1 MDSSIRKSNSSGDR
15 NISTIDNTIV
25 DGSHICNDTIKS
37 SSVPSLPNVDII
49 HTPIDNDTI
58 RTLRFL
64 VVDDSPSILKVLGRA
79 LTNKKYL
86 VETADDGSIALNLLR
101 EGYDSHR
108 YDVVLMDFQMP
119 VMDGIESVRR
129 YREFET
135 SKMAMIESCIEEDPG
150 PLEAVDIPQSINSK
164 DQVPMI
170 NTNIRHTGKKK
181 LLIIGMS
188 ANSDEET
195 KKCALAAGMNYFLP
209 KPFSIAELLPLLH
222 YANTV

>member
-1 MDSSIRKSNSSGDR
+1 MIQ
-15 NISTIDNTIV
+15 ILYIV
-25 DGSHICNDTIKS
+25 
-37 SSVPSLPNVDII
+37 L
-49 HTPIDNDTI
+49 
-58 RTLRFL
+58 
-64 VVDDSPSILKVLGRA
+64 
-79 LTNKKYL
+79 
-86 VETADDGSIALNLLR
+86 
-101 EGYDSHR
+101 
-108 YDVVLMDFQMP
+108 QMP

-135 SKMAMIESCIEEDPG
+135 SKMAMIETYLDKDPG
-150 PLEAVDIPQSINSK
+150 PLEAVDIPQS
-164 DQVPMI
+164 
-170 NTNIRHTGKKK
+170 NIGQTCKKK